1 MNTQTLMQYGQ
12 ISQQNLGSMVQ
23 LIGSAD
29 QQMAM
34 QAGNGMSAT
43 PQGVEAQQA
52 MVDITTNNY
61 QKAIE
66 SFFSHYCSYAL
77 TVYFQELKAVK
88 KVAPSAD
95 ARVRLLRAGLPT
107 ELLLDDGTLDIDFEV
122 LATEYWVRTVPGSLV
137 EMEDEKQLR
146 ILNQL
151 FIPLSQAM
159 PALAAAQDQQ
169 MLQQAAKAM
178 QYIISKQIELSGST
192 SSKDIGLAWNGD
204 VEAVDERDRKLAVM
218 EENMLATT
226 TGNNEVMKMTEA
238 AMLMLQ
244 DQMSMMRESQ
254 QLIMERLGM
263 QTETSAPMEP
273 ETETGFPNNLK
284 SPLT

>member
-1 MNTQTLMQYGQ
+1 
-12 ISQQNLGSMVQ
+12 
-23 LIGSAD
+23 
-29 QQMAM
+29 
-34 QAGNGMSAT
+34 
-43 PQGVEAQQA
+43 
-52 MVDITTNNY
+52 
-61 QKAIE
+61 
-66 SFFSHYCSYAL
+66 
-77 TVYFQELKAVK
+77 
-88 KVAPSAD
+88 
-95 ARVRLLRAGLPT
+95 
-107 ELLLDDGTLDIDFEV
+107 
-122 LATEYWVRTVPGSLV
+122 
-137 EMEDEKQLR
+137 
-146 ILNQL
+146 
-151 FIPLSQAM
+151 
-159 PALAAAQDQQ
+159 

-273 ETETGFPNNLK
+273 ETETGFPEQPQESSNVVPA
-284 SPLT
+284 SA